1 MHEHRFLN
9 AHHNLPGPSESEGP
23 RQFPSNTDADG
34 IADNVELMAGA
45 DPLDADEDGD
55 GVPDGVSAA
64 DWMAHPYQGAATG
77 TTNTVLRILQA
88 AAPGTSAS
96 VSIGGLTIPLTIV
109 RDIPLSLPVDVPLSV
124 GVASFGDSGA
134 NTNDIAG
141 LITMAGYDLVYS
153 CNDAYSNVVPH
164 VLSSASNVTSTAFHG
179 GLSFLTF
186 SLTESL
192 DFLTTYHPT
201 QEEQLD
207 DLRKAAL
214 PGKFFIYEEP
224 LRLLDEDGYFAND
237 PPMPEGNSGDE

>member
-1 MHEHRFLN
+1 MKKKMGLISHSLKMRKARGSRRPHSTQLGVGHEL
-9 AHHNLPGPSESEGP
+9 L
-23 RQFPSNTDADG
+23 
-34 IADNVELMAGA
+34 L
-45 DPLDADEDGD
+45 L
-55 GVPDGVSAA
+55 
-64 DWMAHPYQGAATG
+64 Y
-77 TTNTVLRILQA
+77 TVLPVCDTEPHPMKKNIL
-88 AAPGTSAS
+88 
-96 VSIGGLTIPLTIV
+96 
-109 RDIPLSLPVDVPLSV
+109 LPVVFLALSV
-124 GVASFGDSGA
+124 GINAQTNYYSLVTNLWYLGAHTSVVELAQHRLAA